1 MPGKPIDPLERS
13 VKRQPGEIS
22 CRSTRSSWLSARLN
36 DPDSWGSSASTV
48 VMLKSPRNSPTTR
61 LRRRARD
68 GATFAEWLLPTPGCI
83 GWLSISRPLISA
95 GSRPSGEREPAS
107 RIPSTPG
114 SRPGRRD
121 RRSQGRYLPSKAAA
135 NSTCPA
141 LLPRSIRRRD
151 GPVDGVRRRHRQ
163 VTHTQS
169 NCVIA
174 TTSDSWTTEG
184 DDRCHLIFAACFET
198 LRHSQR
204 DPSISSRL

>member
-1 MPGKPIDPLERS
+1 

-36 DPDSWGSSASTV
+36 DPDSWGSSVSTV

-121 RRSQGRYLPSKAAA
+121 RRSQGRYLPSKRQR
-135 NSTCPA
+135 TA
-141 LLPRSIRRRD
+141 LVLRYYLDLSVAETAQLMGCAD
-151 GPVDGVRRRHRQ
+151 GTVKSLTHKAIASLRQ
-163 VTHTQS
+163 HPTLGQLRETTD
-169 NCVIA
+169 A
-174 TTSDSWTTEG
+174 T
-184 DDRCHLIFAACFET
+184 
-198 LRHSQR
+198 
-204 DPSISSRL
+204 

>member
-1 MPGKPIDPLERS
+1 M
-13 VKRQPGEIS
+13 KRQPGEIS

-36 DPDSWGSSASTV
+36 DPDSWGSSVSTV

-68 GATFAEWLLPTPGCI
+68 GATFAEWMLLTPGCI

-95 GSRPSGEREPAS
+95 GSRPSGGREPAS
-107 RIPSTPG
+107 RIPEH
-114 SRPGRRD
+114 SRKPTGTA
-121 RRSQGRYLPSKAAA
+121 RSPFARPLPPFEAAA

-141 LLPRSIRRRD
+141 LLPRPIRRRD